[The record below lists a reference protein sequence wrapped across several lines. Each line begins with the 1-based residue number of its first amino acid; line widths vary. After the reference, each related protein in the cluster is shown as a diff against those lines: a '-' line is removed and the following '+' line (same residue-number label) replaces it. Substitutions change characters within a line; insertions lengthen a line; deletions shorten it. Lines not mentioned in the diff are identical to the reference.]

1 LYILFFILFLCVS
14 NNPLTPFAKE
24 IFIVIFSADND
35 DAFRDDEEQ
44 KKRAKDVGMMEM
56 MEMMEMK
63 LEGM

>member
-1 LYILFFILFLCVS
+1 
-14 NNPLTPFAKE
+14 LTPFAKE

-56 MEMMEMK
+56 MEMK